1 MTIIADSGSTKTD
14 WCLCEEGR
22 VVATIQ
28 TQGINPF
35 HQTEETIRQILRD
48 ELCSPVFSDALIG
61 GEKNIGFFYGSGC
74 TEAKAPWLRLLLND
88 ELAAYGVTFD
98 VYNDLLGAARALF
111 GRTEGIACILGTG
124 ANSCL
129 YDGNGIVANT
139 PPLGYILGDE
149 GSGAVLGRS
158 FLNGIFKGWLS
169 PDLRN
174 DFLAWAGLD
183 YAGVIE
189 RVYRQPM
196 ANRFLASIVPFIG
209 KYVNEKSE
217 LEMMV
222 VENFR
227 SFFRLNISAYMRK
240 DLSVSFI
247 GGVANAFESQLRK
260 AADIEQY
267 RIGTIEKSPIEGLIN
282 YHFK

>member
-35 HQTEETIRQILRD
+35 HQTEETIRRIIHD
-48 ELCSPVFSDALIG
+48 ELCSPVFFNALIG
-61 GEKNIGFFYGSGC
+61 KDKIEGFYYGSGC
-74 TEAKAPWLRLLLND
+74 TESKAPLLMSLLND
-88 ELAAYGVTFD
+88 ELAACGVTFE

-111 GRTEGIACILGTG
+111 GKTAGIACILGTG

-129 YDGNGIVANT
+129 YDGNGIASNT
-139 PPLGYILGDE
+139 PPMGYILGDE
-149 GSGAVLGRS
+149 GSGEVLGRS
-158 FLNGIFKGWLS
+158 LLNGIFKGWLS
-169 PDLRN
+169 ADLR
-174 DFLAWAGLD
+174 DEFLAWVSLD
-183 YAGVIE
+183 YAGVID
-189 RVYRQPM
+189 RIYRQPM
-196 ANRFLASIVPFIG
+196 ANRFLASIVPFIS

-227 SFFRLNISAYMRK
+227 SFFRLNIAPYQRK

-247 GGVANAFESQLRK
+247 GGVANAFEFQLRK

-267 RIGTIEKSPIEGLIN
+267 KIGTIKKSPLDGLIN
-282 YHFK
+282 YYF

>member
-35 HQTEETIRQILRD
+35 HQTEETIRRILHD
-48 ELCSPVFSDALIG
+48 ELCSTVFSEALIG
-61 GEKNIGFFYGSGC
+61 RGRTEGFFYGSGC
-74 TEAKAPWLRLLLND
+74 TESKAPWLRSLLND
-88 ELAAYGVTFD
+88 ELSSHGVEFEL
-98 VYNDLLGAARALF
+98 YNDLLGAARSLF
-111 GRTEGIACILGTG
+111 GYGQGIACILGTG
-124 ANSCL
+124 ANSCF
-129 YDGNGIVANT
+129 YDGTGIVANT

-169 PDLRN
+169 ADLRD
-174 DFLAWAGLD
+174 DFLAWVGLD
-183 YAGVIE
+183 YAGVID
-189 RVYRQPM
+189 RVYRRPM
-196 ANRFLASIVPFIG
+196 ANRFLASIVPFIS
-209 KYVNEKSE
+209 KIVNEKSDV
-217 LEMMV
+217 EMMV

-227 SFFRLNISAYMRK
+227 SFFRLNISPYQRG

-247 GGVANAFESQLRK
+247 GGVANAFEPQLRK
-260 AADIEQY
+260 AAEIERY
-267 RIGTIEKSPIEGLIN
+267 RIGAIEKSPMKGLIN
-282 YHFK
+282 YYFK

>member
-28 TQGINPF
+28 TQGISPF
-35 HQTEETIRQILRD
+35 HQTEETIRRIVRD

-74 TEAKAPWLRLLLND
+74 TDVKAPWLRSLLND

-111 GRTEGIACILGTG
+111 GRAEGIACILGTG

-129 YDGNGIVANT
+129 YDGSGIAANT

-169 PDLRN
+169 PDLRD
-174 DFLAWAGLD
+174 DFLAWAGFD

-189 RVYRQPM
+189 RIYRQPM

-227 SFFRLNISAYMRK
+227 SFFRLNIAPYMRRN
-240 DLSVSFI
+240 LSVSFI
-247 GGVANAFESQLRK
+247 GGVANAFEPQLRK

-267 RIGTIEKSPIEGLIN
+267 RIGTIEKSPLEGLIN

>member
-35 HQTEETIRQILRD
+35 HQTEETIRRIIHD
-48 ELCSPVFSDALIG
+48 ELCSPVFFNALIG
-61 GEKNIGFFYGSGC
+61 KDKIEGFFYGSGC
-74 TEAKAPWLRLLLND
+74 TESKALLLRSLLND
-88 ELAAYGVTFD
+88 ELAACGVTFE

-111 GRTEGIACILGTG
+111 GKTAGIACILGTG

-129 YDGNGIVANT
+129 YDGNGIAANT

-169 PDLRN
+169 ADLR
-174 DFLAWAGLD
+174 DEFLAWVSLD
-183 YAGVIE
+183 YAGVID
-189 RVYRQPM
+189 RIYGQPM
-196 ANRFLASIVPFIG
+196 ANRFLASIVPFIS

-227 SFFRLNISAYMRK
+227 SFFRLNIAPYQRK

-247 GGVANAFESQLRK
+247 GGVANAFEFQLRK

-267 RIGTIEKSPIEGLIN
+267 KIGTIKKSPLDGLIN
-282 YHFK
+282 YYF